1 MRSSV
6 KIENGYIPDTWNL
19 ISELCIYS
27 TLKKKT
33 PQLINYQTQSVLK
46 HLDFLVF
53 RYNSKS
59 ITIARCKCYEQLI
72 TILSKC
78 LLSQPEDVNF
88 YHASPSYK
96 TLYKYNFILILF
108 TQFLKWSS
116 AIQHTY
122 SMHTTSTLHTTVCF
136 KLLLRPVIFRR
147 GGWGLPT
154 RFLSFSEPHYR
165 FSLTQ
170 TSRSIAMDPPIVSN
184 VTGYMHKQLLEGRT
198 SSTDPYFLR

>member
-1 MRSSV
+1 MVTFLTLETSSQSYV
-6 KIENGYIPDTWNL
+6 FTAL
-19 ISELCIYS
+19 S
-27 TLKKKT
+27 KKT
-33 PQLINYQTQSVLK
+33 PQPINYQSVLK

-108 TQFLKWSS
+108 TQFLKRSS

-147 GGWGLPT
+147 GG
-154 RFLSFSEPHYR
+154 
-165 FSLTQ
+165 
-170 TSRSIAMDPPIVSN
+170 
-184 VTGYMHKQLLEGRT
+184 
-198 SSTDPYFLR
+198 